1 MIENK
6 LYKVSEIAEIYGVT
20 RAGVYYWINEK
31 ELHTLTVREIG
42 KKPYLVISKSD
53 VDDLLNLGVR

>member
-31 ELHTLTVREIG
+31 KLHTQEVREVG
-42 KKPYLVISKSD
+42 KKPYRVISRHD
-53 VDDLLNLGVR
+53 VDRLLNIGVK